1 MNNLVVREWGRIV
14 RAQYNA
20 QNSFDEIEVNDQ
32 AWLFLSKIA
41 QSPDKNHRYLSFVN
55 PHTLKIGGF
64 VGVIATPDG
73 TQIEILPKHRVTLDT
88 PGLVD
93 TRKLLLRMLKAAKI
107 LPFIESTDALIDTLK
122 QPLPE
127 VLIGR
132 FLQDLAQVVRKGI
145 RKDYQRIEAQEV
157 FLKGQLQTARQLRQS
172 PAKQTQFCIEYDVFS
187 DNRAENRLIHSAL
200 ILVTKWSQYLP
211 NQRLARELRFAF
223 DDVPKSCH
231 IAQDLQA
238 WRTSRDMQ
246 YYQNLLPWLK
256 LILSQYSP
264 FATANHHA
272 SISFLLPMDK
282 LFEAYVASEIQR
294 SLPACYQLKT
304 QSTKYYLAT
313 QNARPLF
320 QLRPDLVIYRG
331 NELVAVLDTKWKLLD
346 QNQPDGKA
354 GIAQA
359 DMYQLFAYGHKCLNG
374 KGQLILIYPHWASF
388 TQPLESFIFGDH
400 LTLDVIPFDLDNEQR
415 NFNNQAWLQAIN
427 SLLRGNADW
436 Q

>member
-1 MNNLVVREWGRIV
+1 MTSNLVVREWGRIV
-14 RAQYNA
+14 RAQHNA
-20 QNSFDEIEVNDQ
+20 QNSFDQIEVTHQ
-32 AWLFLSKIA
+32 AWFYLSKIA
-41 QSPDKNHRYLSFVN
+41 QSSDKAHRYLSFVN
-55 PHTLKIGGF
+55 SHTLKVRGF

-73 TQIEILPKHRVTLDT
+73 VQIEILPKHAPTLEQPD
-88 PGLVD
+88 LVAS
-93 TRKLLLRMLKAAKI
+93 RKLLLRMLKAAKV
-107 LPFIESTDALIDTLK
+107 LPFIESTDALIDTVK

-127 VLIGR
+127 VLMGR

-145 RKDYQRIEAQEV
+145 RKDYQRIEAQER

-172 PAKQTQFCIEYDVFS
+172 PTKQTQFCIEYDVFS

-211 NQRLARELRFAF
+211 NQKLARELRFAF
-223 DDVPKSCH
+223 DDVPESRH
-231 IAQDLQA
+231 IRQDFQA

-264 FATANHHA
+264 FATANQHA
-272 SISFLLPMDK
+272 GISFLLPMEK

-294 SLPACYQLKT
+294 DLPSGYRLQT
-304 QSTKYYLAT
+304 QSTKHYLST
-313 QNARPLF
+313 QNAKPIF

-331 NELVAVLDTKWKLLD
+331 NERVAVLDTKWKLLD

-359 DMYQLFAYGHKCLNG
+359 DMYQLFAYGQKCLPG
-374 KGQLILIYPHWASF
+374 IGRLVLIYPQWAGFVS
-388 TQPLESFIFGDH
+388 PLAPFEFDED
-400 LTLDVIPFDLDNEQR
+400 LTLDVIPFNLDNEQC
-415 NFNNQAWLQAIN
+415 NINNQAWLCH
-427 SLLRGNADW
+427 LLGEM
-436 Q
+436 

>member
-1 MNNLVVREWGRIV
+1 MSNNLVVREWGRVV

-20 QNSFDEIEVNDQ
+20 QNGFDEIEVNDQ

-41 QSPDKNHRYLSFVN
+41 QSSDKNHRYLTFVN
-55 PHTLKIGGF
+55 PHILKVCGF

-73 TQIEILPKHRVTLDT
+73 VQIEILPKHTSMLDEPYPKGT
-88 PGLVD
+88 TGLLD
-93 TRKLLLRMLKAAKI
+93 SRKLLLRMLKAAKV
-107 LPFIESTDALIDTLK
+107 LPFIESTDALIDTVK

-132 FLQDLAQVVRKGI
+132 FLQDLVQVVRKGI
-145 RKDYQRIEAQEV
+145 RKDYQRIEAQER

-211 NQRLARELRFAF
+211 NQKLARELRFTF
-223 DDVPKSCH
+223 DDVPESRH
-231 IAQDLQA
+231 ISQDLQA

-272 SISFLLPMDK
+272 GISFLLPMDK

-294 SLPACYQLKT
+294 ALPSGYRLQT
-304 QSTKYYLAT
+304 QSTQHYLAT
-313 QNARPLF
+313 QTNRPIF

-359 DMYQLFAYGHKCLNG
+359 DMYQLFAYGQKCLPG
-374 KGQLILIYPHWASF
+374 KGRLVLIYPQWVGF
-388 TQPLESFIFGDH
+388 TESLAPFEFSEH
-400 LTLDVIPFDLDNEQR
+400 LTLDVIPFDLDSEQR
-415 NFNNQAWLQAIN
+415 NINNQAWLQAI
-427 SLLRGNADW
+427 LGEA
-436 Q
+436 

>member
-1 MNNLVVREWGRIV
+1 MLTQLVVREWGRIV
-14 RAQYNA
+14 RAQHNA
-20 QNSFDEIEVNDQ
+20 QTSFDQIEVTHQ
-32 AWLFLSKIA
+32 AWLFLSEIA
-41 QSPDKNHRYLSFVN
+41 QSSDKAHRYLSFVN
-55 PHTLKIGGF
+55 GHTLKVHGF

-73 TQIEILPKHRVTLDT
+73 VQIEILPKHAPTFDA

-93 TRKLLLRMLKAAKI
+93 SRKLLLRMLKAAKV
-107 LPFIESTDALIDTLK
+107 LPFIESTDALIDTLN

-145 RKDYQRIEAQEV
+145 RKDYQRIEAQER

-172 PAKQTQFCIEYDVFS
+172 PAKQTQFCIEYDLFS

-223 DDVPKSCH
+223 DDVPESRH
-231 IAQDLQA
+231 ISQDLQA

-272 SISFLLPMDK
+272 GISFLLPMDK
-282 LFEAYVASEIQR
+282 LFEAYVAGQIR
-294 SLPACYQLKT
+294 HCLPRDYQLKT
-304 QSTKYYLAT
+304 QSTAQYLAT
-313 QNARPLF
+313 QNGKSMF
-320 QLRPDLVIYRG
+320 QLHPDLATF
-331 NELVAVLDTKWKLLD
+331 NDDECVAVLDTKWKLLD
-346 QNQPDGKA
+346 QTLADGKA

-359 DMYQLFAYGHKCLNG
+359 DMYQLFAYGHKLLKNRQG
-374 KGQLILIYPHWASF
+374 KLALIYPKWTEF
-388 TQPLESFIFGDH
+388 NQPLVPFQLDSN
-400 LTLDVIPFDLDNEQR
+400 LTLSVLPFDLDNEQPQS
-415 NFNNQAWLQAIN
+415 NNQAWLLDI
-427 SLLRGNADW
+427 LGEE
-436 Q
+436 

>member
-1 MNNLVVREWGRIV
+1 MSNHLVVREWGRIV
-14 RAQYNA
+14 RAQHNA

-41 QSPDKNHRYLSFVN
+41 QSSDKHHRYLSFVN
-55 PHTLKIGGF
+55 SHTLKVRGF

-73 TQIEILPKHRVTLDT
+73 VQIEILPKHAPTLDA

-93 TRKLLLRMLKAAKI
+93 SRKLLLRMLKAAKV
-107 LPFIESTDALIDTLK
+107 LPFIESTDALIDTVK

-127 VLIGR
+127 VLMGR

-145 RKDYQRIEAQEV
+145 RKDYQRIEAQER

-211 NQRLARELRFAF
+211 NQKLARELRFAF
-223 DDVPKSCH
+223 DDVPESRH

-264 FATANHHA
+264 FATANQHA
-272 SISFLLPMDK
+272 GISFLLPMEK

-294 SLPACYQLKT
+294 ALPSDYRLQT
-304 QSTKYYLAT
+304 QSTQHYLAT
-313 QNARPLF
+313 QTNRPIF
-320 QLRPDLVIYRG
+320 QLRPDLVIYRD

-359 DMYQLFAYGHKCLNG
+359 DMYQLFAYGQKCLPG
-374 KGQLILIYPHWASF
+374 KGRLILIYPQWTGF
-388 TQPLESFIFGDH
+388 TQPLAPFEFSEH

-415 NFNNQAWLQAIN
+415 NINNQAWLCH
-427 SLLRGNADW
+427 LLG
-436 Q
+436 